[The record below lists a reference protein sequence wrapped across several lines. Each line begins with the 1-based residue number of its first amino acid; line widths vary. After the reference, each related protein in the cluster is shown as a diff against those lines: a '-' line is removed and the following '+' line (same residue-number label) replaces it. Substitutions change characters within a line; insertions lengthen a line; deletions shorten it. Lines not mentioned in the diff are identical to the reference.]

1 MLVSMPILTFFLSNR
16 ITDTVADAD
25 ADANDELQNIR

>member
-16 ITDTVADAD
+16 ITDTVTDAD
-25 ADANDELQNIR
+25 DELQNIR